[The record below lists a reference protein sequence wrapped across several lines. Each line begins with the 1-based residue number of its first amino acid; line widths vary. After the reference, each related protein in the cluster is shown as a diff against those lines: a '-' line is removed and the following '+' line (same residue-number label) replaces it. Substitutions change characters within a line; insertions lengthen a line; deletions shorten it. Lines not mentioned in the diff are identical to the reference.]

1 MCRVVAPS
9 CLTMPQR
16 PAHHDLS
23 QFSRTTSVDEE
34 LLLTLY
40 RRSSWKDRTATLFR
54 LSRLH
59 FATFFAEDFSR
70 ERDAHDSSYLHE
82 ELEQALRDL
91 CPREQL
97 GELGLRLVE
106 PQFSGLWISAWG
118 DIAPVIL
125 GASEQDGQRADELF
139 KAVQGHCEAE
149 QRRLVGFERRDA
161 LALIEAWREAALQ
174 ALFSVVEP
182 P

>member
-1 MCRVVAPS
+1 MH
-9 CLTMPQR
+9 QR
-16 PAHHDLS
+16 PVHDDLS

-40 RRSSWKDRTATLFR
+40 RRSSWQDRTAMLFK
-54 LSRLH
+54 LSRLQ
-59 FATFFAEDFSR
+59 FAPFFAENFNR
-70 ERDAHDSSYLHE
+70 EQDAHDSGYLHE
-82 ELEQALRDL
+82 ELEQALRAL

-97 GELGLRLVE
+97 GELGLSLVE
-106 PQFSGLWISAWG
+106 PQFSGLWTSAWG

-139 KAVQGHCEAE
+139 RAVQGHCDAE
-149 QRRLVGFERRDA
+149 RRRLVGFERGDA

-174 ALFSVVEP
+174 ALFSVREAP
-182 P
+182 

>member
-1 MCRVVAPS
+1 MR
-9 CLTMPQR
+9 QR
-16 PAHHDLS
+16 PAHDDLS

-40 RRSSWKDRTATLFR
+40 RRSSWEDRTATLFR

-59 FATFFAEDFSR
+59 FAPFFAAHFSR
-70 ERDAHDSSYLHE
+70 EQDAKDSSYLDE
-82 ELEQALRDL
+82 EIEQALRNL
-91 CPREQL
+91 CPREHL
-97 GELGLRLVE
+97 GDLLFDLCE
-106 PQFSGLWISAWG
+106 PYFSILWRSAWG

-149 QRRLVGFERRDA
+149 QRRLVGIERRDA
-161 LALIEAWREAALQ
+161 LTLIEAWREAALQ
-174 ALFSVVEP
+174 ALFSASQDP
-182 P
+182 

>member
-1 MCRVVAPS
+1 MC
-9 CLTMPQR
+9 QR
-16 PAHHDLS
+16 PVHDDLS
-23 QFSRTTSVDEE
+23 EFSATTSVDEE

-40 RRSSWKDRTATLFR
+40 RRSSWEDRTATLFR

-59 FATFFAEDFSR
+59 FTPFFAARFSR
-70 ERDAHDSSYLHE
+70 EQDAQDSSYLHE

-91 CPREQL
+91 CPREHL
-97 GELGLRLVE
+97 GVLRVDLHE
-106 PQFSGLWISAWG
+106 PYFSLLWRGAWG

-139 KAVQGHCEAE
+139 RAVQAHCEAV

-161 LALIEAWREAALQ
+161 LALIEAWREDVLQ
-174 ALFSVVEP
+174 ALFSASQDP
-182 P
+182 